1 MIYTVIGRK
10 NCTFCD
16 KASELLQQKGIQ
28 YKYYGIDTDPLIK
41 TLILAA
47 EYKTVPIIFDEEGKE
62 IGGYT
67 ELKEHLN
74 A

>member
-1 MIYTVIGRK
+1 MIYTLIGR
-10 NCTFCD
+10 NECIFCD
-16 KASELLQQKGIQ
+16 KASELLQQTDIQ

-47 EYKTVPIIFDEEGKE
+47 GYKTVPIIFDEEGKE

-67 ELKEHLN
+67 QLKEKLN